1 MGEPSGAG
9 VKIPLEYYSS
19 IIIDQFP
26 RSNRIR
32 NVESSIASTQQIDVL
47 PVNLPINQRLR
58 DNYLEFRIPGTQGA
72 FLDLAN
78 IVIDFKV
85 SLTKDDDTT
94 KLEEDDHVEFV
105 NGLSNTM
112 FEGVQVFLG
121 EQVVETNTN
130 FNYWSFIK
138 LITSLPPS
146 KMSSLGRIGG
156 FRRDWRDDDGIIT
169 NEFTNTYF
177 TEATAKDKKFMGDLK
192 SKGLSMCF
200 PLLLDISSLDQ
211 YILDNIDM
219 RLRLELS
226 PHAWVL
232 NTSVDDGSKYRLH
245 MDYAKL
251 WVTRVFPYPSAYLAL
266 NSSLLASPDPIT
278 YTFNRTIS
286 KTYVLARNQ
295 TSLLIDQPWA
305 QVIPHKIYMIIVP
318 MNYFAGLHQ
327 GNGLYFEN
335 AKLKSIAMYLNN
347 NAIYRIGGDFDN
359 HYSRLYYETLKT
371 LGLERDS
378 LLAYDS
384 FNKGRSIFTFDL
396 TTIQTKDS
404 LPVEKSG
411 NLHMELEF
419 GGGVTYNRLVLL
431 FGETTGV
438 LSIDGQRTVL
448 CDVRA

>member
-1 MGEPSGAG
+1 MAGNGAG
-9 VKIPLEYYSS
+9 AKIPLEYYSS
-19 IIIDQFP
+19 SIIDQFP
-26 RSNRIR
+26 RSNKIR
-32 NVESSIASTQQIDVL
+32 NVESSIASTQQIDIL

-72 FLDLAN
+72 FLDLSN
-78 IVIDFKV
+78 IVVDFKV

-94 KLEEDDHVEFV
+94 KLEEDDNVEFV

-112 FEGVQVFLG
+112 FKSVQVFLG
-121 EQVVETNTN
+121 EQVVETNSN

-138 LITSLPPS
+138 LISCMPPS
-146 KMSSLGRIGG
+146 KMSTLGRIGA
-156 FRRDWRDDDGIIT
+156 FRTDWSDDDGIIT

-177 TEATAKDKKFMGDLK
+177 TGATAKNKKINTDLK
-192 SKGLSMCF
+192 SRGLSMCF
-200 PLLLDISSLDQ
+200 PLALDISTLDQ
-211 YILDNIDM
+211 YVLDNIDV
-219 RLRLELS
+219 RVRLELS
-226 PHAWVL
+226 PHAWLL
-232 NTSVDDGSKYRLH
+232 NTSATDGSKYRIH

-266 NSSLLASPDPIT
+266 NGALVSSPDPVT

-286 KTYVLARNQ
+286 KTYVLTGNQ

-305 QVIPHKIYMIIVP
+305 QVIPNKIYMVIVP
-318 MNYFAGLHQ
+318 MNYYAGLHQ

-335 AKLKSIAMYLNN
+335 AKLRSIAIYLNN
-347 NAIYRIGGDFDN
+347 NAIYRIAGDFDN

-378 LLAYDS
+378 ILGYDS
-384 FNKGRSIFTFDL
+384 FNKGRSIFAFDMSS
-396 TTIQTKDS
+396 IQTKDS
-404 LPVEKSG
+404 LPVERSG
-411 NLHMELEF
+411 NLRMELEF
-419 GGGVTYNRLVLL
+419 AGGVTYNRMVLL
-431 FGETTGV
+431 FAETTGI